1 MFLFIKM
8 ESINYFNTHLD
19 IIDTDKE
26 LNPKADY
33 IDKCLFGLSD
43 EIDFFNNRA
52 NIIISG
58 QTMSGKT
65 NLLHNIIQKKILNK
79 VDINNIY
86 IFSKT
91 AKNKDVTYWP
101 LINYILK
108 NTTVKIWNIYDE
120 IDFNLINLIMKNQE
134 QDLAMNM
141 VLPKDKRKELK
152 KIVIIFDDILGDK
165 ELKSYQSDLS
175 NFTTMSRHSNILNIF
190 LTQDYTSIPSKIR
203 RNSNLVFLLTS
214 DNFSEAMMREN
225 TIKNK
230 WQEFQQFYEDNI
242 ISTKDYSFL
251 IIDKSA
257 KNDKRYILVKEG
269 WKSCYVK
276 IID

>member
-26 LNPKADY
+26 LNPKDDY

-43 EIDFFNNRA
+43 AIDFFNNRA

-91 AKNKDVTYWP
+91 AKNKDVTY
-101 LINYILK
+101 
-108 NTTVKIWNIYDE
+108 
-120 IDFNLINLIMKNQE
+120 
-134 QDLAMNM
+134 
-141 VLPKDKRKELK
+141 
-152 KIVIIFDDILGDK
+152 
-165 ELKSYQSDLS
+165 
-175 NFTTMSRHSNILNIF
+175 
-190 LTQDYTSIPSKIR
+190 
-203 RNSNLVFLLTS
+203 
-214 DNFSEAMMREN
+214 
-225 TIKNK
+225 
-230 WQEFQQFYEDNI
+230 
-242 ISTKDYSFL
+242 
-251 IIDKSA
+251 
-257 KNDKRYILVKEG
+257 
-269 WKSCYVK
+269 
-276 IID
+276 